1 MKLSNKMITGAVFS
15 LATLFSAGT
24 LAASAQVNW
33 VNPDS
38 YRDLEPGHSD
48 SKSNFQTRFFKSLEK
63 HIQKLAK
70 ENLPPNY
77 TLAVAVY
84 DVDLS
89 GSINMG
95 SSYSGLKMMRY
106 VGEDQPPAIELGYIV
121 VDENNKEV
129 AKGAKL
135 LQDKDFRWRRKQSQ
149 EFHHEKKLIEKWF
162 DKELSKI
169 QS

>member
-1 MKLSNKMITGAVFS
+1 MKLTKNLLTGAVFS
-15 LATLFSAGT
+15 LATLFSASS
-24 LAASAQVNW
+24 LAATAQVNW
-33 VNPDS
+33 VNPDN

-48 SKSNFQTRFFKSLEK
+48 SKTNFQKRFFKSLEK

-89 GSINMG
+89 GSLNMG
-95 SSYSGLKMMRY
+95 SSYAGMKMMRM

-129 AKGAKL
+129 LKGAKFL
-135 LQDKDFRWRRKQSQ
+135 KDKNFRWRRKQSK
-149 EFHHEKKLIEKWF
+149 EFFHEKKLIEKWF
-162 DKELSKI
+162 NKELSKI
-169 QS
+169 DS